1 MALYRILSLDGGG
14 IRGLMTSILL
24 ERLEAA
30 RPGMVAQTD
39 LIAGTS
45 IGGILALSLAAG
57 FSAAEVTHSFEVS
70 GTAVFPPPSLD
81 AEQAPGETAAL
92 YANDN
97 LKAALT
103 AIFGD
108 RTLADL
114 SKKVLIAAFDLDSEA
129 KSGLGRIRTWKPKFF
144 HNFPGPGSDGDEK
157 IVDVALRT
165 SAAPIYFPIY
175 QGYVDGGVVAKNPAM
190 CALAQAIDAEAG
202 RQSLTD
208 IVLLSIGTGQNA
220 DFLAADVTNDG
231 NWGMT
236 QWSTDTRLLDVT
248 WGNDVSLVDYQC
260 RRFLGKRYHRLD
272 PILSESIHL
281 DDFAQLRRLVAVAR
295 QEDLADAVAWL
306 QRYFE

>member
-1 MALYRILSLDGGG
+1 MTLYRILSLDGGG
-14 IRGLMTSILL
+14 IRGLLTSILL
-24 ERLEAA
+24 ERLETVH
-30 RPGMVAQTD
+30 PGLVAQTD

-45 IGGILALSLAAG
+45 IGGIIALSLAAG
-57 FSAAEVTHSFEVS
+57 FSAAEVTQSLEVS
-70 GTAVFPPPSLD
+70 GTAVF
-81 AEQAPGETAAL
+81 ANAATATEHIPGETTAL

-103 AIFGD
+103 LIFGD

-114 SKKVLIAAFDLDSEA
+114 PKKVLIAAFDLDSKAEG
-129 KSGLGRIRTWKPKFF
+129 GLGNFRTWKPKFF
-144 HNFPGPGSDGDEK
+144 HNFPGPGSDGQEK

-190 CALAQAIDAEAG
+190 CALAQAFDVETG
-202 RQSLTD
+202 QQSLAD

-220 DFLAADVTNDG
+220 NFLELDDANAG
-231 NWGMT
+231 NWGMA
-236 QWSTDTRLLDVT
+236 QWSIDTRLLDVT

-295 QEDLADAVAWL
+295 QEDLTGTADWL
-306 QRYFE
+306 QRCY